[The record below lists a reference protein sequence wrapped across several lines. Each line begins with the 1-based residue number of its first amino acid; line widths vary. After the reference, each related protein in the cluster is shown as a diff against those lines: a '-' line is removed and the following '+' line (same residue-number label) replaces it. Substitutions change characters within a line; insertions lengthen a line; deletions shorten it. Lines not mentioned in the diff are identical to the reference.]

1 MITDYHFFSQNSL
14 DANEVDINPSE
25 TVYDTME
32 EKEMTMDLYNDDE
45 RVAIPTED
53 PLSAALRLHELRRS
67 AENLD
72 RRSMGSMVDS
82 EDGLIKMNGDVSHEK
97 VTLHGF
103 VNEAFDNLEHS
114 EI

>member
-1 MITDYHFFSQNSL
+1 M
-14 DANEVDINPSE
+14 
-25 TVYDTME
+25 TV
-32 EKEMTMDLYNDDE
+32 DLYNDDE